1 MAPSGSPLLTALLV
15 FAAEHACLSD
25 PCHNRGS
32 CRETSLGFECE
43 CSPGW
48 TGPTCSTSKSGF
60 GAVSFPEDH
69 CIEIPGLGAG
79 TWVGFGVRFRV
90 LLGGVWLG
98 LPAITPEVSG
108 PPHPT
113 VLC

>member
-1 MAPSGSPLLTALLV
+1 MKRGVGSRKPHPLLTAILV

-60 GAVSFPEDH
+60 WLVSFLEGH
-69 CIEIPGLGAG
+69 CVEGVGADTWAHGPVRGLREGPSCREGMDAISSL
-79 TWVGFGVRFRV
+79 VGSR
-90 LLGGVWLG
+90 
-98 LPAITPEVSG
+98 A
-108 PPHPT
+108 
-113 VLC
+113 